1 MEQALLDAEVDLGPC
16 TEIHTMDKILNMR
29 EAQRELAEHG
39 RTPVI
44 MRLAEHTPA
53 VRHLGTQRPQ

>member
-1 MEQALLDAEVDLGPC
+1 VEQALLDAEFDLGPC
-16 TEIHTMDKILNMR
+16 TETHTMDKILNRR
-29 EAQRELAEHG
+29 EAQRELADRG
-39 RTPVI
+39 RPPVI